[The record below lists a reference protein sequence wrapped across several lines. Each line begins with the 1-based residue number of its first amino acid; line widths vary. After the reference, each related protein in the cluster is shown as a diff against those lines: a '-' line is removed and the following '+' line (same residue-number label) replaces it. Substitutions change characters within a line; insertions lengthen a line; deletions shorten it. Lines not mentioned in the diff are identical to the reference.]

1 MANERTFLAWIRTSI
16 GIMAFGFVVEKFALF
31 LRQLY
36 FILGKQPAAIPQG
49 YSSIFGILLVGFGAL
64 MGVLSFVR
72 YRKVEKQ
79 IDADTYQPSLLL
91 DVMVT
96 LSLLAIAVF
105 LMLYIMHSI

>member
-36 FILGKQPAAIPQG
+36 FILGKQPAASSPG
-49 YSSIFGILLVGFGAL
+49 YSSIFGATLVGFGAL

-72 YRKVEKQ
+72 YKKVEKQ
-79 IDADTYQPSLLL
+79 IDSDSYQPSSLL
-91 DVMVT
+91 DIMVT
-96 LSLLAIAVF
+96 LTLLAIAVF
-105 LMLYIMHSI
+105 LIIYLLHSA